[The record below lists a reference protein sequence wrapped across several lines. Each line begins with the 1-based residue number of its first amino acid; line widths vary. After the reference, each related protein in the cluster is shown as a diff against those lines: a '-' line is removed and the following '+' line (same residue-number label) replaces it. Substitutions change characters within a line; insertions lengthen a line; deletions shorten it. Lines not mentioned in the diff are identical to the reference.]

1 MDESDKEILLKVIRQ
16 RGGFTGSFR
25 FLYNAD
31 IGHRIPMTVI
41 PMGAL
46 AEIDCNNNTFS
57 ILEAGVRA

>member
-1 MDESDKEILLKVIRQ
+1 MHESDKEILLKVIRQ
-16 RGGFTGSFR
+16 EEDLPDLPI
-25 FLYNAD
+25 LYNAD

-57 ILEAGVRA
+57 ILEAGVRE